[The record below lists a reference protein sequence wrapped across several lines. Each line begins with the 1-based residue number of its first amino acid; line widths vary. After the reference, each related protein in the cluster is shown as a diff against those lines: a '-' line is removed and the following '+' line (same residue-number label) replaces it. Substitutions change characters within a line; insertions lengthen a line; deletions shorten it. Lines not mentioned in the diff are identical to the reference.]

1 MNLTENFKLHE
12 MTDSLT
18 AKKRGIDNTPYD
30 EKVINNLKA
39 LCENVLEPLR
49 AIIKKPIII
58 SSGYRSGQLNSYI
71 GGAISSQH
79 VLGQAADISMD
90 MNNAEVFKAIAENI
104 EFDQLIW
111 EFGSNENPEWVHVS
125 FSSTRN
131 RKQMLQAVR
140 QHGKTVYV
148 PMAAPKTEKTEK
160 TVKVSKK

>member
-30 EKVINNLKA
+30 EKVINNLKD

-79 VLGQAADISMD
+79 VSGQAADISMG
-90 MNNAEVFKAIAENI
+90 MNNAEVFKAIVENI

-125 FSSTRN
+125 FSSTHN
-131 RKQMLQAVR
+131 RKQILRAAKE
-140 QHGKTVYV
+140 HGKTVYL
-148 PMAAPKTEKTEK
+148 PMSATKAEKP
-160 TVKVSKK
+160 VKVNKK